1 MDAMASEVSTAG
13 AQQDLHCRI
22 AELERE
28 LGEAHQ
34 REAATAE
41 LLQVINRPQLALQ
54 SAFDAIA
61 QSAGRLCEAEFA
73 AVFRFDGEL
82 LSAAA
87 SYGLTPEGVAA
98 WRKAYP
104 RPAGEDTSIG
114 RAILR
119 RAVVQIPDV
128 QADPTYGLPALAQI
142 VTYRSVMAV
151 PFLRDGHPIG
161 GIAVGRAQAGPFPEG
176 QIRLL
181 RSFADQAVI
190 AIENSRLFEA
200 EQASKR
206 ELQESLDQQTATAD
220 VLKVISRSALDVQ
233 KVLDALVESAAR
245 LCDAYDATIFQV
257 VGDGLRLVAHH
268 GQFRHPV
275 MRAPVGQLTVPL
287 VRGAIIGRVVLDRRT
302 IHVADVLCEADESPE
317 GHKNALRLGYRT
329 VLAVPL
335 VHAGE
340 AIGVILIRRGE
351 VRPFTERQIE
361 LVNTFADQAVI
372 AIENTVSSKKCRH
385 AHASLPRPLKIS
397 KSRASTRT
405 SSWPT

>member
-13 AQQDLHCRI
+13 AQQELRRRL
-22 AELERE
+22 AERERE
-28 LGEAHQ
+28 LREAHQ

-54 SAFDAIA
+54 SVFDAIA

-73 AVFRFDGEL
+73 SVFRFDGEFIG
-82 LSAAA
+82 AAA
-87 SYGLTPEGVAA
+87 LYGVNSEGLAA
-98 WRKAYP
+98 QQKEFP

-128 QADPTYGLPALAQI
+128 QADPTYGLPALARI

-190 AIENSRLFEA
+190 AIENTRLFEA

-206 ELQESLDQQTATAD
+206 ELQESLEYQTAISEVLAVISRSPSDLKPVLEAIVETAARLCQADKANIRHKVGASYRVVASIGYTQAQRDFIEQTAVQPDRSTMAGRVALDRQTVHIAD
-220 VLKVISRSALDVQ
+220 VLKDRDLRTDHISGINFRTGLGVPLLRKGELIGLLLLAREKQLPYSRRQ
-233 KVLDALVESAAR
+233 IALVE
-245 LCDAYDATIFQV
+245 
-257 VGDGLRLVAHH
+257 
-268 GQFRHPV
+268 
-275 MRAPVGQLTVPL
+275 
-287 VRGAIIGRVVLDRRT
+287 
-302 IHVADVLCEADESPE
+302 
-317 GHKNALRLGYRT
+317 
-329 VLAVPL
+329 
-335 VHAGE
+335 
-340 AIGVILIRRGE
+340 
-351 VRPFTERQIE
+351 
-361 LVNTFADQAVI
+361 TFADQAVI
-372 AIENTVSSKKCRH
+372 AIENTRLFEAEQARTKELRE
-385 AHASLPRPLKIS
+385 SLEYQTATGDVLGIIAGSPKE
-397 KSRASTRT
+397 
-405 SSWPT
+405 

>member
-13 AQQDLHCRI
+13 AQQELRRRL
-22 AELERE
+22 AERERE
-28 LGEAHQ
+28 LREAHQ

-54 SAFDAIA
+54 SVFDAIA

-73 AVFRFDGEL
+73 SVFRFDGEFIG
-82 LSAAA
+82 AAA
-87 SYGLTPEGVAA
+87 LYGVNSEGLAA
-98 WRKAYP
+98 QQKEFP

-128 QADPTYGLPALAQI
+128 QADPTYGLPAL

-181 RSFADQAVI
+181 RSFADLAVI

-302 IHVADVLCEADESPE
+302 IHVADALAEAEEYPE
-317 GHKNALRLGYRT
+317 NDALRLGFRT

-335 VHAGE
+335 VHAGK
-340 AIGVILIRRGE
+340 AIGAIFIWRSE
-351 VRPFTERQIE
+351 VRPFTERQVE
-361 LVNTFADQAVI
+361 LVNTF
-372 AIENTVSSKKCRH
+372 
-385 AHASLPRPLKIS
+385 
-397 KSRASTRT
+397 
-405 SSWPT
+405 